1 MSDSRSAEQ
10 ARPQAPAQPPAPT
23 PAARGRRPR
32 PALVLGSLALL
43 AVVGLALHALL
54 TAGREETDDAQVEA
68 DVVPVAPRVAG
79 QVLSVSVVENQAVKR
94 GDPILALDPA
104 DFEARLAQAEAELA
118 TAKAQAAVAEAQEAV
133 VGASAAGGL
142 ATAEAAV
149 SSSTTAV
156 ANADSQARA
165 AQAAVER
172 ARADL
177 RRAELDLA
185 RARRLGAE
193 SAVAQETVDHAEVTA
208 EGARAALAQ
217 AEAGL
222 AGSQDARQA
231 AVSRVAEARGRLQQ
245 SSPVGAQLAAAHAAA
260 ELARA
265 RVKGAEAALRLADLQ
280 RSYTRVAAPDD
291 GVVSRLGVHEGQ
303 SVQGGQPVV
312 ELVPARTYLTANFK
326 ETQIGKMHP
335 GQRAEI
341 RIDAFPGRT
350 FEGTV
355 ESRSGGTGARFA
367 LVPPDNAS
375 GNFVK
380 VVQRVPVRV
389 AWKPPAD
396 VPLVAGLS
404 AVVTVFVR

>member
-1 MSDSRSAEQ
+1 MSDGSIAEQ
-10 ARPQAPAQPPAPT
+10 ARPPAPV
-23 PAARGRRPR
+23 AAPPPRGRRRR
-32 PALVLGSLALL
+32 PVLVLGSLALV
-43 AVVGLALHALL
+43 AVAGLAIHALL

-68 DVVPVAPRVAG
+68 DVVPVAPRVPG
-79 QVLSVSVVENQAVKR
+79 QVLAVNVVENQAVKR
-94 GDPILALDPA
+94 GDPVLQLDPA
-104 DFEARLAQAEAELA
+104 DYEARLALAEADLA
-118 TAKAQAAVAEAQEAV
+118 TAKAQAAAAEAQEAV
-133 VGASAAGGL
+133 AGASATGGL

-156 ANADSQARA
+156 SNAEAQVRA
-165 AQAAVER
+165 SEAAVER
-172 ARADL
+172 ARADA
-177 RRAELDLA
+177 RKAELDLA
-185 RARRLGAE
+185 RARRLEAE
-193 SAVAQETVDHAEVTA
+193 SAVAQETVDHAEVAA
-208 EGARAALAQ
+208 EAARAALAQ

-222 AGSQDARQA
+222 AGAQDARQA

-265 RVKGAEAALRLADLQ
+265 RVKGAEASLRLAELQ
-280 RSYTRVAAPDD
+280 RSYTRVTAPED

-312 ELVPARTYLTANFK
+312 ELVPSGTYLVANFK
-326 ETQIGKMHP
+326 ETQIGEMRP

-350 FEGTV
+350 FPGTV

-380 VVQRVPVRV
+380 VVQRVPVRI
-389 AWKPPAD
+389 AWKPPPD
-396 VPLVAGLS
+396 LPLTAGLS

>member
-1 MSDSRSAEQ
+1 MSDGSSAEQ
-10 ARPQAPAQPPAPT
+10 ARPPT
-23 PAARGRRPR
+23 PAPVAAPPPRGRRRR
-32 PALVLGSLALL
+32 PVLVLGTLALL
-43 AVVGLALHALL
+43 AVAGLAIHALL

-68 DVVPVAPRVAG
+68 DVVPVAPRVPG
-79 QVLSVSVVENQAVKR
+79 QVLVVNVVENQPVKR
-94 GDPILALDPA
+94 GDPVLQLDPA
-104 DFEARLAQAEAELA
+104 DYEARLAQAEADLA

-133 VGASAAGGL
+133 AAASATGGL

-156 ANADSQARA
+156 SNAEAQVRA
-165 AQAAVER
+165 SEAAVER
-172 ARADL
+172 ARADA
-177 RRAELDLA
+177 RKAELDLA

-193 SAVAQETVDHAEVTA
+193 SAVAQETVDHAEVAA
-208 EGARAALAQ
+208 EAARAALAQ

-222 AGSQDARQA
+222 AGAQDARQA
-231 AVSRVAEARGRLQQ
+231 AVSRVAEARGRLRQ
-245 SSPVGAQLAAAHAAA
+245 SSPVGAELAAAHAAA

-265 RVKGAEAALRLADLQ
+265 RVKGAEASLRLSGLQ
-280 RSYTRVAAPDD
+280 LSYTRVTAPED

-303 SVQGGQPVV
+303 SVQGGQPVI
-312 ELVPARTYLTANFK
+312 ELVPLRTYLVANFK
-326 ETQIGKMHP
+326 ETQIGEMRP

-341 RIDAFPGRT
+341 RLDAFPGRT
-350 FEGTV
+350 FQGTV

-380 VVQRVPVRV
+380 VVQRVPVRI
-389 AWKPPAD
+389 AWNPPPD
-396 VPLVAGLS
+396 LPLTAGLS